1 MNASLR
7 SLNLSTIE
15 EIISYFLP
23 TFNQLFSE
31 SRTMNE
37 DVVKPSGREGFVEKE
52 EVVINVDSLINED
65 DYNLS
70 EKSAL
75 DSFKNK
81 EDNAAIPK
89 ISVCQNAIE
98 PNNRQKRN
106 SSKMCSESFSHS
118 QAWSTSANFS
128 DIVCLGATVLIV
140 TLLISVLIFYVFKD
154 NEEEQ

>member
-1 MNASLR
+1 MNVSLR
-7 SLNLSTIE
+7 SLNPSTIG
-15 EIISYFLP
+15 EIISYYLP
-23 TFNQLFSE
+23 TFNQLFFE

-37 DVVKPSGREGFVEKE
+37 DSFKQSGREGFVENE

-65 DYNLS
+65 DNCLS
-70 EKSAL
+70 EKS

-81 EDNAAIPK
+81 EDNAAITK

-98 PNNRQKRN
+98 SNNRRKRN
-106 SSKMCSESFSHS
+106 SSKMCSESLSHP

>member
-1 MNASLR
+1 MDVSLR
-7 SLNLSTIE
+7 SLNFPTIE
-15 EIISYFLP
+15 EIISCYLP
-23 TFNQLFSE
+23 TFNQLFFE

-37 DVVKPSGREGFVEKE
+37 DSFEQPGKEGFIGNQ
-52 EVVINVDSLINED
+52 EVVISVDSLINED
-65 DYNLS
+65 DNCLS
-70 EKSAL
+70 EKS

-81 EDNAAIPK
+81 EDNAAITK
-89 ISVCQNAIE
+89 ISVCQNATE
-98 PNNRQKRN
+98 SNNRLKPN
-106 SSKMCSESFSHS
+106 ISKMCSESLSHP